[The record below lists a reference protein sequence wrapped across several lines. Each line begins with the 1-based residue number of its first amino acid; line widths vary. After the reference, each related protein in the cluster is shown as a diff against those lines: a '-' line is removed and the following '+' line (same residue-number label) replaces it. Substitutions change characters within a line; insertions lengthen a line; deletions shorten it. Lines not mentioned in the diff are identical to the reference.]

1 MSCKC
6 KNIVENFEGGDINL
20 TTTFLSTAQFSAD
33 SRFNDIIYLNHSPQR
48 FNGVTQI
55 NDALTLMTLG
65 SHPSPLPFGDKFR
78 ILTNSQ
84 VNHADTYIIQ
94 GTMELDG
101 ELMLNP

>member
-20 TTTFLSTAQFSAD
+20 TTTFLSTAQFSGV
-33 SRFNDIIYLNHSPQR
+33 SRFDNLIYLNHSPQIL
-48 FNGVTQI
+48 NGVTQL
-55 NDALTLMTLG
+55 NDALSLLTLG
-65 SHPSPLPFGDKFR
+65 SHPSPLIFNDKFR
-78 ILTNSQ
+78 ILSNTQ